1 MDIFKVLTMIGG
13 LCLFLFGMN
22 LMGQALERRAGGKL
36 RTLLDKMTSNVFA
49 GFLTGLGIT
58 AIIQSS
64 SATTVM
70 VVGFV
75 NSGLMTLRQAI
86 NVIMGANV
94 GTTVTAWLLSLA
106 GIDSGNMWI
115 KLLKPTSFT
124 PVLALIGIIFY
135 MFCKD
140 TKKKDTGMILLGFA
154 TLMFGMDTMS
164 GAVAGLKDVPAF
176 AQLFV
181 AFKNPVLGV
190 LAGAVLTGI
199 IQSSSASVGI
209 LQALAVTGQVSYAA
223 AIPIIMG
230 QNIGTC
236 VTALLSSVGTNK
248 NAKRAAVVHLMFNVI
263 GVVVLLAAFCIV
275 KAVFAPALLQAP
287 ATMYGIAVAHSCFN
301 VICTA
306 ILLPCGGLLEK
317 LAVRLVPDGPREP
330 AEQPVELDERLLAT
344 PPLALQQCRAVAEEM
359 AACAAEAL
367 NRGLDAFSAYTPELA
382 EGIRRDEKRCDR
394 YEDALGTYLVRLST
408 QQMGAAESEEATELL
423 KTIGDFERISDHAV
437 NVLESAEE
445 LRTKG
450 LTFSKTAQRE
460 LDVLSK
466 AVRDILA
473 LALRA
478 FREKDMD
485 AAGQVEPLEQ
495 VIDDL
500 KEQMR
505 TRHILRL
512 QQGQCSIET
521 GFVWCDLLTDL
532 ERTSDHCS
540 NIAGCVIDAA
550 QHDLNLHETLCSVRH
565 SDGTYRQRLDA
576 CAEVY
581 RLPPPEQA

>member
-1 MDIFKVLTMIGG
+1 MSIFDVLTMIGG
-13 LCLFLFGMN
+13 LCLFLFGMD
-22 LMGQALERRAGGKL
+22 LMGQALERRAGGRL
-36 RTLLDKMTSNVFA
+36 RTLLDKMTGRVMT
-49 GFLTGLGIT
+49 GFLTGMAIT
-58 AIIQSS
+58 AVIQSS

-106 GIDSGNMWI
+106 GISSGNVWI
-115 KLLKPTSFT
+115 DLLKPTSFT
-124 PVLALIGIIFY
+124 PVLALVGIILY
-135 MFCKD
+135 MSCKSG
-140 TKKKDTGMILLGFA
+140 KRKDTGVILLGFA

-263 GVVVLLAAFCIV
+263 GVVVLLTAFCIV

-317 LAVRLVPDGPREP
+317 LAVRLVPDGPREM

-466 AVRDILA
+466 AVRDILT